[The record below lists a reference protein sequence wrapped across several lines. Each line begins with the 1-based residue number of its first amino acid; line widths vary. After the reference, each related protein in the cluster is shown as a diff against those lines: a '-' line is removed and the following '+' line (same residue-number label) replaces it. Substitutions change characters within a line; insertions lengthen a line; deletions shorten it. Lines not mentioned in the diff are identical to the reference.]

1 MSQRDPMTASR
12 RFRCTRGPGNFDT
25 LDLTTTGLLRFG
37 DSSIV
42 DMVGAIRYDGE
53 NGLVN
58 IGR

>member
-1 MSQRDPMTASR
+1 MTASR